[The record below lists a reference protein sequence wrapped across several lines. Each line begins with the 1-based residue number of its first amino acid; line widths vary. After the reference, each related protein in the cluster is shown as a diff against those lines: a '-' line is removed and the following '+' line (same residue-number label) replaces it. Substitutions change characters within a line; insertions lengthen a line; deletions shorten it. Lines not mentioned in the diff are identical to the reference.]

1 MPRKFLFVL
10 SAGLLL
16 GLTPVTW
23 ATSVNAPDFENLV
36 AETDYVVRA
45 EVTAITSD
53 WRENSKVPGQFYI
66 GSRVELRILEVITG
80 YPPQPLVLEVM
91 GGQVGREAMTVEGAP
106 NFRVGEESILFVHG
120 NGRMIVP
127 LTALMHGYYPVRRD
141 PRTGENHVLRSNGK
155 LLYSEHDVALPLG
168 ATSGVVLR
176 NPRARPLSVA
186 DFSTRIRQTA
196 HAIAAR
202 EEPALLQ

>member
-1 MPRKFLFVL
+1 MLRKLIFVL
-10 SAGLLL
+10 CAGLLL
-16 GLTPVTW
+16 GIAPLIR

-36 AETDYVVRA
+36 AQTDYVVRA
-45 EVTAITSD
+45 EVTAITSE

-66 GSRVELRILEVITG
+66 GSRVELRVLEVITG
-80 YPPQPLVLEVM
+80 NPPQPLVLDVM
-91 GGQVGREAMTVEGAP
+91 GGQVGREVMTVEGAP

-127 LTALMHGYYPVRRD
+127 LTAMMHGYYPVQRD
-141 PRTGENHVLRSNGK
+141 ARTGDNRVLRSSGK
-155 LLYSEHDVALPLG
+155 PLYSEHDVVLPLG

-196 HAIAAR
+196 TAIAAR
-202 EEPALLQ
+202 EEPVLLH